1 MNEVFWN
8 SKGPHFFTYTKMI
21 YHIANKSQW
30 QQAQKTGAY
39 TPETFE
45 VEGFIHMSTKDQVS
59 GVLDRYYANQADL
72 VLLFINENQVTP
84 ELKYEKATNDELF
97 PHLYGPLNLEAVVK
111 TYEGDYTSL
120 KVLSLNLA

>member
-1 MNEVFWN
+1 
-8 SKGPHFFTYTKMI
+8 MI
-21 YHIANKSQW
+21 YHIANKSLW

-97 PHLYGPLNLEAVVK
+97 PHFYGPLNLEAVVK